1 MDSSSSP
8 PIGSGIGPHKI
19 VEFLGYQM
27 EQQHKTLIID
37 LLVAC
42 AVIAF
47 IVLPSFCCQVSG
59 PFMRP
64 RDSWEDIIEKH
75 RLKEKEKRA
84 LLAKKKPIVS
94 TKKDE

>member
-1 MDSSSSP
+1 MVTRDSRCATHAADGHAATTRAGRCRS
-8 PIGSGIGPHKI
+8 
-19 VEFLGYQM
+19 
-27 EQQHKTLIID
+27 
-37 LLVAC
+37 LVADHGEP
-42 AVIAF
+42 AAR
-47 IVLPSFCCQVSG
+47 PAGHAQRTAAHARCCQVSG

-84 LLAKKKPIVS
+84 LLAKKKPIFS

>member
-1 MDSSSSP
+1 MAETS
-8 PIGSGIGPHKI
+8 ILGSGIGPHKI
-19 VEFLGYQM
+19 VELLGYPM

-47 IVLPSFCCQVSG
+47 IVLPSICCQVSG
-59 PFMRP
+59 PFMKP

-75 RLKEKEKRA
+75 RLKEKEKKS
-84 LLAKKKPIVS
+84 LLVKKKPIVNL
-94 TKKDE
+94 KKND